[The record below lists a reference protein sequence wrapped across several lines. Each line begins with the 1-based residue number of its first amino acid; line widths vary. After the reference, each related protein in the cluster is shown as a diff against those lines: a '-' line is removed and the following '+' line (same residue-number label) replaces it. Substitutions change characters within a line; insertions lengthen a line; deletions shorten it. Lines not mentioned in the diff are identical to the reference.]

1 MKQSIRHLVEKSRS
15 YRRFHENRYIDEETI
30 IGLVDIARF
39 CPCSRNRQPLRYIIS
54 TDPKKTAKIC
64 SCLFFAL
71 DIPDWKGPDKG
82 ERPVAYVTILTEG
95 ECSQFTAYD
104 IGIAAQ
110 TMMLAAAEQG
120 FGGCIFGS
128 IKKEELRSVLSLP
141 GQYEIH
147 LVLAFGY
154 PAEQVVLEKVGNDGN
169 TTYWRD
175 DQGVHHVPKR
185 SLEDVLI

>member
-1 MKQSIRHLVEKSRS
+1 MKQCIRHLVEKSRS
-15 YRRFHENRYIDEETI
+15 YRRFHESRRINEETI

-39 CPCSRNRQPLRYIIS
+39 CPCSRNRQPLRYLIS

-64 SCLFFAL
+64 SCLLFAL
-71 DIPDWKGPDKG
+71 DIPDWGGPKKG
-82 ERPVAYVTILTEG
+82 ERPVAYITILTEDT
-95 ECSQFTAYD
+95 CSPFTAYD
-104 IGIAAQ
+104 IGIVAQ

-120 FGGCIFGS
+120 FGGCMVAS
-128 IKKEELRSVLSLP
+128 IKKEELRTVLSLP
-141 GQYEIH
+141 DQYEIH

-169 TTYWRD
+169 TKYWRD
-175 DQGVHHVPKR
+175 DMGIHHVPKR